1 MGVTSSVSL
10 ETTKTVEKSVAD
22 QTVDGY
28 ESVYS
33 CYFNE
38 AEQGG
43 DEVADPEPDQEIGE
57 ASADPKNC
65 S

>member
-10 ETTKTVEKSVAD
+10 ETTKTVEKSVVD
-22 QTVDGY
+22 ETVDGY

-38 AEQGG
+38 ADQGG
-43 DEVADPEPDQEIGE
+43 GEVADPEPDPQIGE
-57 ASADPKNC
+57 TSVNPKDC
-65 S
+65 T